1 MESDAIQTRRKV
13 LSKLALSKLVPTALV
28 PSKLARNK
36 RVLLVPP
43 AQAPNRLARSK
54 QVPSKQVP
62 SKLAVIPEWSAQT
75 GNKSTAVLRRLYHNF
90 LHSCDSTCNRLTM
103 RL

>member
-54 QVPSKQVP
+54 QVPSK
-62 SKLAVIPEWSAQT
+62 LAVIPEWSAQT